1 MKLKK
6 VIAVIVVLAVTVGA
20 VTGGIYG
27 YKSYQKKN
35 LVAEVQSVS
44 SLNYGYYGN
53 SETSYGVVTND
64 SSQEVYLD
72 DSNKVQEVYVS
83 KGDTVKEGD
92 PLIQYDTSEAEIDI
106 QRKNLEISTTEN
118 SLAKAQHSLESLK
131 NTNPVDKTRPSTAS
145 TASSYINKKL
155 QELEQKKA
163 YIESLPEK
171 DAKDNRIYNYVTE
184 DSEPYNKDTADGTAE
199 NPYIYYCNKDVFAYG
214 SFYNSLRPQK
224 KSDGTYTDGKYVK
237 FIICKKD
244 SDGKMVF
251 ESVETGDEVVDDS
264 TESNGDTKEVTVQ
277 KYEPVADDSI
287 SPNVKDVDGSTMP
300 MDYDKSRSWYV
311 FSGEEVGKSLQD
323 YLDELENE
331 DNWNDEDDWEEPEG
345 YTEKEL
351 AEAINDKESEVKKLD
366 IQLRKLKLELE
377 TLQDSINDGVVYAKL
392 DGVVKSVGDPDQKQD
407 DGNAFLVVTGDDG
420 LYVSGTISELLLD
433 EVKPGTVVTAN
444 SWESGMTFEATVT
457 SVSDYP
463 VSGNSWGEGNPN
475 VSYYQYTAYMEDSSA
490 LKNGEYVD
498 LAIQT
503 NQSETGGIYLDKAY
517 VRQEDGKSY
526 VMMADENNQL
536 KKQYVV
542 TGKTVYGTAIEIK
555 SGLTEDD
562 KIAFP
567 YGKTA
572 VEGAAVTEDESIEY

>member
-1 MKLKK
+1 MKRRMHHEIKK

-131 NTNPVDKTRPSTAS
+131 NTKPVDKTRPSTAS

-199 NPYIYYCNKDVFAYG
+199 NPYIYYCNKDVLHMEVFTIRCGRRKIRWHLYG
-214 SFYNSLRPQK
+214 WK
-224 KSDGTYTDGKYVK
+224 
-237 FIICKKD
+237 ICKVYYLQKRQRW
-244 SDGKMVF
+244 
-251 ESVETGDEVVDDS
+251 E
-264 TESNGDTKEVTVQ
+264 NGV
-277 KYEPVADDSI
+277 
-287 SPNVKDVDGSTMP
+287 
-300 MDYDKSRSWYV
+300 
-311 FSGEEVGKSLQD
+311 
-323 YLDELENE
+323 
-331 DNWNDEDDWEEPEG
+331 
-345 YTEKEL
+345 
-351 AEAINDKESEVKKLD
+351 
-366 IQLRKLKLELE
+366 
-377 TLQDSINDGVVYAKL
+377 
-392 DGVVKSVGDPDQKQD
+392 
-407 DGNAFLVVTGDDG
+407 
-420 LYVSGTISELLLD
+420 
-433 EVKPGTVVTAN
+433 
-444 SWESGMTFEATVT
+444 
-457 SVSDYP
+457 
-463 VSGNSWGEGNPN
+463 
-475 VSYYQYTAYMEDSSA
+475 
-490 LKNGEYVD
+490 
-498 LAIQT
+498 
-503 NQSETGGIYLDKAY
+503 
-517 VRQEDGKSY
+517 
-526 VMMADENNQL
+526 
-536 KKQYVV
+536 
-542 TGKTVYGTAIEIK
+542 
-555 SGLTEDD
+555 
-562 KIAFP
+562 
-567 YGKTA
+567 
-572 VEGAAVTEDESIEY
+572 

>member
-131 NTNPVDKTRPSTAS
+131 NTKPVDKTRPSTAS

-171 DAKDNRIYNYVTE
+171 DAKDNCIYNYVTE

-224 KSDGTYTDGKYVK
+224 NQMAP
-237 FIICKKD
+237 IR
-244 SDGKMVF
+244 M
-251 ESVETGDEVVDDS
+251 
-264 TESNGDTKEVTVQ
+264 
-277 KYEPVADDSI
+277 
-287 SPNVKDVDGSTMP
+287 
-300 MDYDKSRSWYV
+300 
-311 FSGEEVGKSLQD
+311 
-323 YLDELENE
+323 EN
-331 DNWNDEDDWEEPEG
+331 
-345 YTEKEL
+345 
-351 AEAINDKESEVKKLD
+351 
-366 IQLRKLKLELE
+366 
-377 TLQDSINDGVVYAKL
+377 
-392 DGVVKSVGDPDQKQD
+392 
-407 DGNAFLVVTGDDG
+407 
-420 LYVSGTISELLLD
+420 
-433 EVKPGTVVTAN
+433 
-444 SWESGMTFEATVT
+444 M
-457 SVSDYP
+457 
-463 VSGNSWGEGNPN
+463 
-475 VSYYQYTAYMEDSSA
+475 
-490 LKNGEYVD
+490 
-498 LAIQT
+498 
-503 NQSETGGIYLDKAY
+503 
-517 VRQEDGKSY
+517 
-526 VMMADENNQL
+526 
-536 KKQYVV
+536 
-542 TGKTVYGTAIEIK
+542 
-555 SGLTEDD
+555 
-562 KIAFP
+562 
-567 YGKTA
+567 
-572 VEGAAVTEDESIEY
+572 